1 MSLFFFGNNFSK
13 NKETFKIFSPQILEI
28 YRILLM
34 ETSLESIMFCYTFSI
49 INTMF
54 VPCIVLLYDNTAAT
68 WTLKLSTTLLSIS
81 CGILSCQ
88 WIAFTNSVFQLPP
101 LKRVEILGIGWLEV
115 IGFTR
120 NVPIPWEVMPEVI
133 KYSVRE
139 MRYASFLEQNR
150 KMNTSGITSHGTDS
164 FHVKPI
170 TPSHFIPKISN
181 RRTIFWGSTWN
192 IEFENNPQTRG
203 DIIRKEI
210 RWIPEEM
217 LNRVVDS
224 FNVRAAALLSYS
236 SAGAWKEHSIN
247 YWKSTVKHWF

>member
-1 MSLFFFGNNFSK
+1 M
-13 NKETFKIFSPQILEI
+13 
-28 YRILLM
+28 
-34 ETSLESIMFCYTFSI
+34 
-49 INTMF
+49 
-54 VPCIVLLYDNTAAT
+54 
-68 WTLKLSTTLLSIS
+68 
-81 CGILSCQ
+81 
-88 WIAFTNSVFQLPP
+88 
-101 LKRVEILGIGWLEV
+101 GIGWLEV

-120 NVPIPWEVMPEVI
+120 NVSIPWEVMPEVI

-181 RRTIFWGSTWN
+181 RRTIFWGRN
-192 IEFENNPQTRG
+192 IEFENNAQTRG

-236 SAGAWKEHSIN
+236 SAGAWK
-247 YWKSTVKHWF
+247 